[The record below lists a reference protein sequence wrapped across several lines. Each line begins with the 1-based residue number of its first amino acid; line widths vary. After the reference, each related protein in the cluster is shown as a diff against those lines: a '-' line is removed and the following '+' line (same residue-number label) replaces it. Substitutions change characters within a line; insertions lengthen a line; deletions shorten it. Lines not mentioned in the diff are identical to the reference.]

1 VSSVADCFRELNGG
15 TCLTKS
21 MTKTT
26 LAQTVLNYIKKNPLN
41 LNRRWERY
49 INSKKG
55 ILLESNEI
63 KENCFCDTVIF
74 HDGSYIIIGFCMW
87 INDDDRTV
95 IVFKFGKTE
104 NEDWNNEV
112 KYTEKDLDE
121 VN

>member
-1 VSSVADCFRELNGG
+1 MNGG
-15 TCLTKS
+15 TCLHRS
-21 MTKTT
+21 MTKST

-49 INSKKG
+49 IRSKRG

-63 KENCFCDTVIF
+63 KENCFCDTVLF
-74 HDGSYIIIGFCMW
+74 HDGSHIIIGSCMW
-87 INDDDRTV
+87 MNDDDRTV
-95 IVFKFGKTE
+95 IVFKFVKTE